1 MGVGVQRTGVDA
13 RSSCATPSI
22 PLGIE
27 GEEAS
32 VLMPHPSASSSS
44 NRGQPSEVM
53 GAHTPFVVSWQAF
66 RLSPSHLGCRSG
78 IRGGIMGAGSE
89 HGNLGELGA
98 GHRKSMYSV
107 ESLTTAGFIVQGM
120 EL

>member
-13 RSSCATPSI
+13 TPSCATPSI

-32 VLMPHPSASSSS
+32 VLMPHPSASSS

-53 GAHTPFVVSWQAF
+53 GAHTPFAAAWQAF

-98 GHRKSMYSV
+98 GHRKSMYSA
-107 ESLTTAGFIVQGM
+107 ESLTMAGFIVQGM